1 MICHN
6 CGSEVPS
13 GNVCSNCGAD
23 MVLMKKA
30 RNVSLRQYNKGVS
43 LAKEGDYSGA
53 IACLN
58 RCVLI
63 DKRNYVARNLLGI
76 AYYQV
81 GMVSDALKQWVISA
95 SVKSKGNPAE
105 KYISSLQK
113 NARLLEKYNDAII
126 MYNKALRQFKQ
137 GSGDLA
143 VIQLKKAVSLNSSFV
158 EAYNLLTAYY
168 LSVNDKAYAKEYASA
183 ALKCDK
189 RNARAMYYLSIISS
203 GAADYKETETV
214 GRKTEDGYVSKKS
227 LRDYIRPELVTFIIG
242 AAAAAAVVF
251 TLVMPTISDEKNRKI
266 NNLESEVARLKD
278 ENENGTSAFAL
289 KYSKLEDENKALK
302 AENDSYKSEDNKRQ
316 QKIDYQLAEAK
327 MLTGSYEEAA
337 QLISG
342 LDSANFT
349 AEENGKIDEMKAV
362 CYAPAA
368 EAAYKEGGKKFSAG
382 DMSGAKELLLKSLDY
397 TDKGDFSDDVLYL
410 LGQIAEADGDSA
422 QAAEYYGRVVN
433 EFSSSNV
440 YKQSEEKLNN
450 ILVSGQ

>member
-6 CGSEVPS
+6 CGNEVSS
-13 GNVCSNCGAD
+13 GKTCPHCGAD
-23 MVLMKKA
+23 LVLMEKA
-30 RNVSLRQYNKGVS
+30 RNASLRQYNKGVS

-63 DKRNYVARNLLGI
+63 DKRNYVARNLLAI

-95 SVKSKGNPAE
+95 SIRSKGNPAE

-113 NARLLEKYNDAII
+113 NARLLEKFNDAIT
-126 MYNKALRQFKQ
+126 MYNKALKQFKQ
-137 GSGDLA
+137 DSGDLA
-143 VIQLKKAVSLNSSFV
+143 VIQLKKAVSLNPNFV

-168 LSVNDKAYAKEYASA
+168 LSVNDKNHAKEYASA

-189 RNARAMYYLSIISS
+189 RNSRAMYYLSIISS
-203 GAADYKETETV
+203 GSDDYKAAE
-214 GRKTEDGYVSKKS
+214 GRKSENGYVSKKS
-227 LRDYIRPELVTFIIG
+227 LRDYIRPELVTFILG
-242 AAAAAAVVF
+242 AVAAVSVVF
-251 TLVMPTISDEKNRKI
+251 TLVMPTISDEKSRKI
-266 NNLESEVARLKD
+266 NSLESEVAKLKD

-289 KYSKLEDENKALK
+289 KYSKLEEENKTLK
-302 AENDSYKSEDNKRQ
+302 AENDSYKSDDNKRQ

-327 MLTGSYEEAA
+327 MLKGEYEEAA

-349 AEENGKIDEMKAV
+349 AEENGKIEEMKAT
-362 CYAPAA
+362 CYTPAA
-368 EAAYKEGGKKFSAG
+368 EAVYNEGSEKFSAG
-382 DMSGAKELLLKSLDY
+382 DMSGAKELLLKSLGY
-397 TDKGDFSDDVLYL
+397 TDKSDFSDDVLYL
-410 LGQIAEADGDSA
+410 LGQISEAEGDTS

-440 YKQSEEKLNN
+440 YKKSEEKLNN